1 MSIEVVPITSE
12 QLNQILQKAE
22 SHFPDFKAIEVK
34 PGKLCKFISGFAN
47 NADGGDRAY
56 AL

>member
-12 QLNQILQKAE
+12 QLNQILQKAK
-22 SHFPDFKAIEVK
+22 SHFLDFKAIEVK
-34 PGKLCKFISGFAN
+34 PGKLCKFISEFA
-47 NADGGDRAY
+47 NADGGDRTY